1 MYIELTIDLKNYK
14 KDTFDLR
21 LSNYHSVKKV
31 IDIVWQAKS
40 ISEPPREGYW
50 VRIPN
55 KQIVL
60 SGTDKLVDCGI
71 TTGDRLEIL

>member
-1 MYIELTIDLKNYK
+1 MYIEITVDLKHYEEE
-14 KDTFDLR
+14 TFDLR

-31 IDIVWQAKS
+31 IDIVWQTKS
-40 ISEPPREGYW
+40 ISKPPREGYW

-55 KQIVL
+55 KQKVL
-60 SGTDKLVDCGI
+60 SGNERLVDCGI

>member
-1 MYIELTIDLKNYK
+1 MYIEITVDLKNYNG
-14 KDTFDLR
+14 DTFDLR

-31 IDIVWQAKS
+31 VDIVWQAKS
-40 ISEPPREGYW
+40 ISSSPREGYW
-50 VRIPN
+50 ARIPN

-60 SGTDKLVDCGI
+60 SGNDILVESGI